1 VRRDAQ
7 GNITGIVGMLLDI
20 TARKNAETERQ
31 AYTAQLGKLAD
42 IARKVSTLLSLPE
55 LITYLARSM
64 RDLIGV
70 NAAAVIVHDPL
81 LPDERMTAVDYA
93 EHYGPQRGTPT
104 PFGSPELHALLASD
118 QPARLTAA
126 QTGTDPR
133 WALLSQNDDQE
144 HRLRGW
150 LAVPLMTRDG
160 TRLGLLELTGKAS
173 AELSA
178 DLGGELIDEFTDS
191 DAQVL
196 TQLAGL
202 ASVAIENIRL
212 YATLEERVAARTRE
226 LQISNRE
233 LEAFSYSVSHDL
245 RAPLRAI
252 AGFSSIL
259 EQEYAPNLDGTA
271 RRYIQRISSGV
282 ERMANLIDDL
292 LSLARVSRLDIKRE
306 NIDLTGLCRTIVKR
320 QLERWPKRELQIK
333 VDPRMRV
340 DADPRLVEV
349 ALENLVENAIKFTA
363 TRPQSEIHIGKRP
376 INGKPAFFVHD
387 NGVGFDPKYATNLF
401 GVFQRLH
408 SASEFPG
415 TGVGLATVQRIL
427 QRHNGR
433 VWAESQIDQ
442 GATFY
447 FTFDSE
453 A

>member
-1 VRRDAQ
+1 
-7 GNITGIVGMLLDI
+7 
-20 TARKNAETERQ
+20 
-31 AYTAQLGKLAD
+31 
-42 IARKVSTLLSLPE
+42 
-55 LITYLARSM
+55 M
-64 RDLIGV
+64 RELIGV
-70 NAAAVIVHDPL
+70 NAAAVIVHDPEF
-81 LPDERMTAVDYA
+81 PDDRATAVSYA
-93 EHYGPQRGTPT
+93 EHYGGQRGDPA
-104 PFGSPELHALLASD
+104 PFGTPELHALVTD
-118 QPARLTAA
+118 QPIRLTS
-126 QTGTDPR
+126 TETSGDSR
-133 WALLSQNDDQE
+133 WTLLTQNDDRE

-150 LAVPLMTRDG
+150 LAVPLTTRDG
-160 TRLGLLELTGKAS
+160 ARLGLLELTDKS
-173 AELSA
+173 SDLS
-178 DLGGELIDEFTDS
+178 GGSPGESVGDFTDG

-196 TQLAGL
+196 SQLAGL

-259 EQEYAPNLDGTA
+259 EQEYAPKLDSAA
-271 RRYIQRISSGV
+271 RRYIQRIGSGV

-306 NIDLTGLCRTIVKR
+306 NIDLTGMCRTIVKR
-320 QLERWPKRELQIK
+320 QLERWPSREVQIK
-333 VDPRMRV
+333 VDPKMRV

-363 TRPQSEIHIGKRP
+363 TRPQSEIHIGRRP
-376 INGKPAFFVHD
+376 SNGKSVFFVHD